1 MINLFDTHSDFCNN
15 HGVFHRCTLNGK
27 DYFFTEERIKA
38 EDMPEGLYKADI
50 RAKWGTDEWAT
61 IEPDVVVDHIA
72 TIISDEPIEFK
83 EHNVE
88 PNINIEGYE
97 DNYTTINECIL
108 DWDEEV
114 L

>member
-1 MINLFDTHSDFCNN
+1 MINLFETHSDFCNN
-15 HGVFHRCTLNGK
+15 HGVFHRCKLNGK
-27 DYFFTEERIKA
+27 DYFFTEERIKDA
-38 EDMPEGLYKADI
+38 DMPNGLYKADI
-50 RAKWGTDEWAT
+50 RAKWGTNDWAT

-83 EHNVE
+83 KHDVE
-88 PNINIEGYE
+88 PNIHIEGYE
-97 DNYTTINECIL
+97 DNYTEIKSCEL